1 MSIVR
6 RFPLSAAL
14 VTALLSTTA
23 LKRRSRFSGG
33 QLERHVSTNLDNLR
47 VAPVRALV
55 GSALVLQDDAW
66 LVPTAAAG
74 FTVGALEY
82 RVGAAR
88 TAGIGVAGHVLPTLV
103 TQAGVWWGIR
113 RGWLPVSERSRSDT
127 GASYIAAAAVG
138 AVAATLRDPARWI
151 VMTTAVT
158 AAVADLAVT
167 RDVVES
173 GHLLALGVGWS
184 CGRSSRRTW
193 SPRTPV
199 GAGSNE
205 VDPIPSGRD
214 GR

>member
-1 MSIVR
+1 MSILR

-14 VTALLSTTA
+14 VTALLITTA

-33 QLERHVSTNLDNLR
+33 QLERYVSTNLDNLR

-113 RGWLPVSERSRSDT
+113 RGWLLVSERSRTDT
-127 GASYIAAAAVG
+127 GASYVAAAAVG

-151 VMTTAVT
+151 VLTTAVT

-167 RDVVES
+167 RDVVET

-184 CGRSSRRTW
+184 CGRSSRRTQ
-193 SPRTPV
+193 SLRTPI

>member
-14 VTALLSTTA
+14 VTALLITTA

-33 QLERHVSTNLDNLR
+33 QLERYVSTNLDNLR

-55 GSALVLQDDAW
+55 GSALVLQDGAW

-82 RVGAAR
+82 RVGAVR

-113 RGWLPVSERSRSDT
+113 RGWQPESERSRSDT

-167 RDVVES
+167 RDVVET

-184 CGRSSRRTW
+184 CGRSSRRTQ
-193 SPRTPV
+193 SLRTPV

>member
-1 MSIVR
+1 M
-6 RFPLSAAL
+6 
-14 VTALLSTTA
+14 
-23 LKRRSRFSGG
+23 
-33 QLERHVSTNLDNLR
+33 
-47 VAPVRALV
+47 

-82 RVGAAR
+82 RVGAVR

-138 AVAATLRDPARWI
+138 ANAATLRDPARWI

-167 RDVVES
+167 RDVVET
-173 GHLLALGVGWS
+173 GHLLALGVGWFS
-184 CGRSSRRTW
+184 VVMTR
-193 SPRTPV
+193 
-199 GAGSNE
+199 GSNE

>member
-1 MSIVR
+1 MSILR

-14 VTALLSTTA
+14 VTALLITTA

-33 QLERHVSTNLDNLR
+33 QLERYVSTNLDNLR

-113 RGWLPVSERSRSDT
+113 RGWLPVSGTVPYRHGRLLYRGGCGRGD
-127 GASYIAAAAVG
+127 
-138 AVAATLRDPARWI
+138 AATPA
-151 VMTTAVT
+151 
-158 AAVADLAVT
+158 T
-167 RDVVES
+167 R
-173 GHLLALGVGWS
+173 
-184 CGRSSRRTW
+184 
-193 SPRTPV
+193 P
-199 GAGSNE
+199 AGS
-205 VDPIPSGRD
+205 
-214 GR
+214 

>member
-1 MSIVR
+1 MSILR

-14 VTALLSTTA
+14 VTALLITTA

-33 QLERHVSTNLDNLR
+33 QLERYVSTNLDNLR

-82 RVGAAR
+82 RVGAVR

-113 RGWLPVSERSRSDT
+113 RGWLLVSERSRTDT
-127 GASYIAAAAVG
+127 GASYVAAAAVG

-151 VMTTAVT
+151 VLTTAVT

-167 RDVVES
+167 RDVVET

-184 CGRSSRRTW
+184 CGRSSRRTQ
-193 SPRTPV
+193 SLRTP
-199 GAGSNE
+199 
-205 VDPIPSGRD
+205 DR
-214 GR
+214 RKLQ

>member
-14 VTALLSTTA
+14 VTALLITTA

-33 QLERHVSTNLDNLR
+33 QLERYVSTNLDNLR

-55 GSALVLQDDAW
+55 GSALVLQDGAW

-82 RVGAAR
+82 RVGAVR

-113 RGWLPVSERSRSDT
+113 RGWLPESERSRSDT
-127 GASYIAAAAVG
+127 GASYIAAATVG

-167 RDVVES
+167 RNVVET

-184 CGRSSRRTW
+184 CGRSSRRTQ
-193 SPRTPV
+193 SLRTPV